1 MAEHSPIPR
10 RQCLV
15 RGERGVA
22 SLVEILFIVTA
33 AAVMAGLAL
42 PAIGTATR
50 HYRLSAAAQAV
61 AQQLNLCRQRAV
73 ASNQSTSV
81 MFTSTLAQ
89 FDTNY
94 NGIFGD
100 AGGSGVPA
108 DEGPFMFSVAHV
120 SITAADRPI
129 VRTFTAR
136 GELPL
141 AMSPESQ
148 AITVS
153 YGGLSRVVSI
163 DPRGA
168 VTVGPAS

>member
-1 MAEHSPIPR
+1 VIEVVFMLSIA
-10 RQCLV
+10 L
-15 RGERGVA
+15 
-22 SLVEILFIVTA
+22 
-33 AAVMAGLAL
+33 VMASVAL
-42 PAIGTATR
+42 PAVGAAGR
-50 HYRLSAAAQAV
+50 HYRLSIAAQAV

-73 ASNQSTSV
+73 ASNQTTSV
-81 MFTSTLAQ
+81 MFTSALAQ

-100 AGGSGVPA
+100 AGGSGLPA
-108 DEGPFMFSVAHV
+108 DEGPSMFAVADL
-120 SITAADRPI
+120 SITAADNPVI
-129 VRTFTAR
+129 RTFTAR

-141 AMSPESQ
+141 AVSPESQ

-153 YGGLSRVVSI
+153 YGGLTRVVSI